1 MAEFLNNVYTSFT
14 QVVILFL
21 VAAVGFICH
30 KTGIYT
36 EKASRLTTNLLFYMV
51 APAIIIR
58 SFYGMDYSRDSIK
71 GLLMALLG
79 GILFHVVGMI
89 FATVL
94 FNKKGQETA
103 SIFKYACCYGN
114 VGYMALPLAQAIL
127 GDEGVF
133 YCSVILVPF
142 NILSFTHGVGIM
154 QKKDEKE
161 KINIKKLSETAKLP
175 ERGSAFAAGY
185 DLFADL
191 QETIEIKPHETYMIN
206 TGVAMEIPEGYWGGV
221 FARSGL
227 SAKEGLRPANCVGV
241 VDADYRGPVC
251 VALYNDS
258 EVVRKVAPQQK
269 IAQLV
274 VVPFLAVEFEEV
286 AELSDTV
293 RGAGGFGS
301 TGK

>member
-1 MAEFLNNVYTSFT
+1 MN
-14 QVVILFL
+14 
-21 VAAVGFICH
+21 
-30 KTGIYT
+30 
-36 EKASRLTTNLLFYMV
+36 
-51 APAIIIR
+51 R
-58 SFYGMDYSRDSIK
+58 SEENRNM
-71 GLLMALLG
+71 
-79 GILFHVVGMI
+79 
-89 FATVL
+89 
-94 FNKKGQETA
+94 
-103 SIFKYACCYGN
+103 
-114 VGYMALPLAQAIL
+114 
-127 GDEGVF
+127 
-133 YCSVILVPF
+133 
-142 NILSFTHGVGIM
+142 
-154 QKKDEKE
+154 

-191 QETIEIKPHETYMIN
+191 KEAIEIKPHETIMIN

-251 VALYNDS
+251 VALHNDG
-258 EVVRKVAPQQK
+258 EVVRTVMPQQK